1 MLTKAVSYLRDMN
14 LARKVVLFIVLIL
27 IAFAFIVQQYQF
39 SLSKVDELYQEN
51 ERINHI
57 GSLIQK
63 AGSDITA
70 SRLPEKEFLL
80 VGDMKS
86 VQDHERLL
94 RSAYGHLDKLELML
108 EDEQKEMIR
117 SMKETLDGYIKDF
130 SVLVSLKIRLGT
142 TNTRG
147 LYGKLRKSVAAV
159 EKEVEVEGSSDLG
172 LAYQIGVMRGYERD
186 FLMFKDEKFFKSTQV
201 EEKKLQD
208 HLKKSA
214 LAEEKKKTIGAK
226 LQKYHKSFLKIH
238 EYTSKITAMVDGF
251 HKSASAVE
259 PVLAKLQSNG
269 ERMLVENEKILVETR
284 DAVQQRFLFTIIVVA
299 LVVSMV
305 LLFAARGI
313 VNGVRKAVEIGS
325 NVAEGDLSNV
335 IVPKAKDEIGTLLA
349 TLDRMQMQLKESIE
363 RDRKITEEALRIQK
377 ALDKTSTS
385 VLVLDKDYS
394 IIYQNKSAQELFA
407 YTEEDI
413 KREIPEFSAAAL
425 QDGAIEDLH
434 CASLL
439 SRDMLNELEGTHK
452 TRISLGG
459 YTFDVATNPVHNKK
473 RERVGTTMEWNDVTD
488 QVRVEEEIDSVVS
501 AVTKGDFERL
511 ISMSDKA
518 GFFRSLAGD
527 INQLTNTVS
536 DSISEM
542 EEVLEGLADGHL
554 SHRVS
559 GGKQGA
565 FGRLAGSTNITI
577 SRLDEIVT
585 DIRAAASIIA
595 TMASEI
601 SNGNEDMSRRTE
613 AQASSLEE
621 TASTMD
627 EFTSSVKQ
635 NADSAQ
641 QANKLSE
648 NAKEL
653 AEKGGVV
660 VDQAI
665 GAMQE
670 IIASSEK
677 ISNIIGVINDIAFQ
691 TNLLALNASVE
702 AARAGEQG
710 RGFAVVATE
719 VRNLAGRSAQAAKE
733 IKELIR
739 NSSEKVEY
747 GTELVN
753 QSGENLEGIVLASQ
767 KVNDIVS
774 EIAVASRE
782 QSVGVE
788 QVNRAI
794 TDMDGVTQQNAA
806 LAEETSAV
814 SHSLTEQAYKLEEAV
829 DFFNKDNEGGKR
841 KKGGSDS
848 PNLKAV

>member
-14 LARKVVLFIVLIL
+14 LARKVVLFIVLIV

-51 ERINHI
+51 ERINEI

-63 AGSDITA
+63 AGADITA

-94 RSAYGHLDKLELML
+94 RSAYGHLDKLEPML
-108 EDEQKEMIR
+108 KDEQKAMIN
-117 SMKETLDGYIKDF
+117 SLKKTLDGYIKNF

-159 EKEVEVEGSSDLG
+159 EKEVEGSSDVG
-172 LAYQIGVMRGYERD
+172 LAYQVGVMRGYERD
-186 FLMFKDEKFFKSTQV
+186 FLMFKDEQFFKSMQDEKMKLEEHLKNSDLT
-201 EEKKLQD
+201 EEKRKRIT
-208 HLKKSA
+208 
-214 LAEEKKKTIGAK
+214 EK
-226 LQKYHKSFLKIH
+226 LQKYQKSFLKIH
-238 EYTSKITAMVDGF
+238 EYANKITAMVDGF
-251 HKSASAVE
+251 RKSADAVE
-259 PVLAKLQSNG
+259 PVLAMLQSNG
-269 ERMLVENEKILVETR
+269 EQMLIKNYKILVQTR
-284 DAVQQRFLFTIIVVA
+284 DAVQQRFLLTIILVA

-335 IVPKAKDEIGTLLA
+335 IVPRANDEIGTLLA

-407 YTEEDI
+407 HTEEEI
-413 KREIPEFSAAAL
+413 KKEIPEFCADAL
-425 QDGAIEDLH
+425 QNGAIEDLH

-439 SRDMLNELEGTHK
+439 SREMLNELEGTHK
-452 TRISLGG
+452 ARITMGG

-473 RERVGTTMEWNDVTD
+473 QERVGTTMEWNDVTD

-501 AVTKGDFERL
+501 AVSKGDFERL
-511 ISMSDKA
+511 ISMSDKS
-518 GFFRSLAGD
+518 GFFRTLASD
-527 INQLTNTVS
+527 INLLTNTVS

-554 SHRVS
+554 SHRVG

-565 FGRLAGSTNITI
+565 FGRLAGSTNMTI

-585 DIRAAASIIA
+585 DIRAAAGIIA
-595 TMASEI
+595 TMANEI

-621 TASTMD
+621 TASTME

-733 IKELIR
+733 IKELIQ

-753 QSGENLEGIVLASQ
+753 QSGDNLKGIVLASQ

-829 DFFNKDNEGGKR
+829 GFFNKD
-841 KKGGSDS
+841 KK
-848 PNLKAV
+848 K

>member
-1 MLTKAVSYLRDMN
+1 
-14 LARKVVLFIVLIL
+14 
-27 IAFAFIVQQYQF
+27 
-39 SLSKVDELYQEN
+39 
-51 ERINHI
+51 
-57 GSLIQK
+57 
-63 AGSDITA
+63 
-70 SRLPEKEFLL
+70 
-80 VGDMKS
+80 
-86 VQDHERLL
+86 
-94 RSAYGHLDKLELML
+94 
-108 EDEQKEMIR
+108 
-117 SMKETLDGYIKDF
+117 
-130 SVLVSLKIRLGT
+130 
-142 TNTRG
+142 
-147 LYGKLRKSVAAV
+147 
-159 EKEVEVEGSSDLG
+159 
-172 LAYQIGVMRGYERD
+172 
-186 FLMFKDEKFFKSTQV
+186 
-201 EEKKLQD
+201 
-208 HLKKSA
+208 
-214 LAEEKKKTIGAK
+214 
-226 LQKYHKSFLKIH
+226 
-238 EYTSKITAMVDGF
+238 
-251 HKSASAVE
+251 
-259 PVLAKLQSNG
+259 
-269 ERMLVENEKILVETR
+269 
-284 DAVQQRFLFTIIVVA
+284 
-299 LVVSMV
+299 
-305 LLFAARGI
+305 
-313 VNGVRKAVEIGS
+313 
-325 NVAEGDLSNV
+325 
-335 IVPKAKDEIGTLLA
+335 
-349 TLDRMQMQLKESIE
+349 
-363 RDRKITEEALRIQK
+363 
-377 ALDKTSTS
+377 
-385 VLVLDKDYS
+385 
-394 IIYQNKSAQELFA
+394 
-407 YTEEDI
+407 
-413 KREIPEFSAAAL
+413 
-425 QDGAIEDLH
+425 
-434 CASLL
+434 
-439 SRDMLNELEGTHK
+439 MLNELEGTHK
-452 TRISLGG
+452 TRISMGG

-473 RERVGTTMEWNDVTD
+473 QERVGTTMEWNDVTD
-488 QVRVEEEIDSVVS
+488 QVMVEEEIDSVIS
-501 AVTKGDFERL
+501 AVSQGDFERL
-511 ISMSDKA
+511 ISMSNKS
-518 GFFRSLAGD
+518 GFFRTLAAD

-542 EEVLEGLADGHL
+542 EDVLDGLADGHL
-554 SHRVS
+554 SKRVS

-595 TMASEI
+595 TMANEI

-621 TASTMD
+621 TASTME

-733 IKELIR
+733 IKELIQ

-747 GTELVN
+747 GTQLVN

-829 DFFNKDNEGGKR
+829 GFFNKDKKKR
-841 KKGGSDS
+841 GDGNS

>member
-1 MLTKAVSYLRDMN
+1 MLTKAAGYLRDMN
-14 LARKVVLFIVLIL
+14 LAQKVVVFIALIL
-27 IAFAFIVQQYQF
+27 ISFAFIVQQYYF
-39 SLSKVDELYQEN
+39 SLSRMEKLYQEN
-51 ERINHI
+51 ERINLI
-57 GSLIQK
+57 GHLIHRT
-63 AGSDITA
+63 GSDITA
-70 SRLPEKEFLL
+70 SRLPEKDFLL
-80 VGDMKS
+80 LGNMES
-86 VQDHERLL
+86 VQEHERLM
-94 RSAYGHLDKLELML
+94 RSAYENLDQLEPMLMQK
-108 EDEQKEMIR
+108 QKELIR
-117 SMKETLDGYIKDF
+117 SMRGTLDGYIRDF
-130 SVLVSLKIRLGT
+130 SVLVALKIRLGT
-142 TNTRG
+142 SNSKG
-147 LYGKLRKSVAAV
+147 LYGKLRKAVTAV
-159 EKEVEVEGSSDLG
+159 EEEISNSGDLR
-172 LAYQIGVMRGYERD
+172 LAHQVGVMRGYERD
-186 FLMFKDEKFFKSTQV
+186 FLIFKDEKFFKGM
-201 EEKKLQD
+201 EEEMAKLQD
-208 HLKKSA
+208 LLDASGFSKDQKNNVV
-214 LAEEKKKTIGAK
+214 AK
-226 LQKYHKSFLKIH
+226 LEKYHKSFVNIH
-238 EYTSKITAMVDGF
+238 SNIRRIGVVVETFRKA
-251 HKSASAVE
+251 AAAVA
-259 PVLAKLQSNG
+259 PVLEELSVHG
-269 ERMLVENEKILVETR
+269 DEMLAENDKILAQTR
-284 DAVQQRFLFTIIVVA
+284 DAVQQRFLITIVLVA

-313 VNGVRKAVEIGS
+313 VKGVRQAVEIGS

-335 IVPKAKDEIGTLLA
+335 IVPKANDEIGTLLA
-349 TLDRMQMQLKESIE
+349 TLDRMQMQLKQSIE
-363 RDRKITEEALRIQK
+363 RDRKITIEALRIQK
-377 ALDKTSTS
+377 ALDNTSTS
-385 VLVLDKDYS
+385 VLVLDKECS
-394 IIYQNKSAQELFA
+394 IIYQNKSAQELFRR
-407 YTEEDI
+407 TEEDI
-413 KREIPEFSAAAL
+413 QKEIPGFSSV
-425 QDGAIEDLH
+425 AIEEGSVEDLR
-434 CASLL
+434 CGSVF
-439 SRDMLNELEGTHK
+439 SREMLNELEGPHK
-452 TRISLGG
+452 TRISMGG
-459 YTFDVATNPVHNKK
+459 YTFDVVTNPVHNSKQ
-473 RERVGTTMEWNDVTD
+473 ERVGTTMEWNDVTD
-488 QVRVEEEIDSVVS
+488 QVRVEEEIDRVVS
-501 AVTKGDFERL
+501 AVSAGDFDHL
-511 ISMSDKA
+511 ISMTDKA
-518 GFFRSLAGD
+518 GFFHSLATG

-542 EEVLEGLADGHL
+542 EEVLESLADGHL
-554 SHRVS
+554 SQRIR

-585 DIRAAASIIA
+585 DIREVASIIA
-595 TMASEI
+595 SMAGEI

-621 TASTMD
+621 TASTME

-641 QANKLSE
+641 QANALSE
-648 NAKEL
+648 DAKEL

-665 GAMQE
+665 EAMQE
-670 IIASSEK
+670 IIASSER

-733 IKELIR
+733 IKELIQ

-753 QSGENLEGIVLASQ
+753 QSGENLKAIVLAAQ

-814 SHSLTEQAYKLEEAV
+814 SHSLTEQAYKLEETV
-829 DFFNKDNEGGKR
+829 GFFNKD
-841 KKGGSDS
+841 KKGKKDNDG

>member
-1 MLTKAVSYLRDMN
+1 MLKKAVSYLRDMN
-14 LARKVVLFIVLIL
+14 LAQKVVVFIALIL
-27 IAFAFIVQQYQF
+27 IAFAFIVQQYRF
-39 SLSKVDELYQEN
+39 SLSRMEGLYQEN
-51 ERINHI
+51 ERIHQI

-80 VGDMKS
+80 LGDMKS
-86 VQDHERLL
+86 VQEHEELM
-94 RSAYGHLDKLELML
+94 RSAYANLDQLEPMLMR
-108 EDEQKEMIR
+108 EQKELIH
-117 SMKETLDGYIKDF
+117 SMKHTLDGYIRDF
-130 SVLVSLKIRLGT
+130 SVLISLKIRLGT
-142 TNTRG
+142 SNTQG
-147 LYGKLRKSVAAV
+147 QIGKLRKAVAEI
-159 EKEVEVEGSSDLG
+159 EKEIGDGDDLA
-172 LAYQIGVMRGYERD
+172 LAYQVEVMRGDERD
-186 FLMFKDEKFFKSTQV
+186 YLIFKAEKFFQKLE
-201 EEKKLQD
+201 EEKVKL
-208 HLKKSA
+208 
-214 LAEEKKKTIGAK
+214 EKLLNGSGINKEQKENIAAK
-226 LQKYHKSFLKIH
+226 LDKYHKSFVKIH
-238 EYTSKITAMVDGF
+238 EYINKIEQVARSF
-251 HKSASAVE
+251 KQAASAVE
-259 PVLAKLQSNG
+259 PVLEKLKAHG
-269 ERMLVENEKILVETR
+269 DEMLAENDKILVRTR
-284 DAVQQRFLFTIIVVA
+284 DAVQQRFLITIIVVA
-299 LVVSMV
+299 MVVSIV

-313 VNGVRKAVEIGS
+313 VKGVRQAVEIGS

-335 IVPKAKDEIGTLLA
+335 IVPKANDEIGILLA
-349 TLDRMQMQLKESIE
+349 TLDRMQMQLKQSID
-363 RDRKITEEALRIQK
+363 RDRKITVEALRIQK
-377 ALDKTSTS
+377 ALDNTSTS

-394 IIYQNKSAQELFA
+394 IIYQNKSAQDLFMR
-407 YTEEDI
+407 TEEMI
-413 KREIPEFSAAAL
+413 RKELPEFSAAAIEE
-425 QDGAIEDLH
+425 GFVEDLQ
-434 CASLL
+434 CGSVF
-439 SRDMLNELEGTHK
+439 SRDMLDGLEEMHK
-452 TRISLGG
+452 ARINMGG
-459 YTFDVATNPVHNKK
+459 YTFDVTTNPVYNSK
-473 RERVGTTMEWNDVTD
+473 RERLGTTMEWNDVTD
-488 QVRVEEEIDSVVS
+488 QVRVEEEIDSVIS
-501 AVTKGDFERL
+501 AVSVGDFEHL
-511 ISMSDKA
+511 ISMSDKQ
-518 GFFRSLAGD
+518 GFFLSLAKG
-527 INQLTNTVS
+527 INELTNTVS
-536 DSISEM
+536 ESIAEM
-542 EEVLEGLADGHL
+542 EEVLDSLADGHL
-554 SHRVS
+554 SQRIR

-577 SRLDEIVT
+577 SRLDEIVN
-585 DIRAAASIIA
+585 DIRAIAGIIA
-595 TMASEI
+595 SMASEI

-621 TASTMD
+621 TASTME

-641 QANKLSE
+641 QANQLSE

-653 AEKGGVV
+653 AEKGGEV

-670 IIASSEK
+670 IIASSER

-733 IKELIR
+733 IKELIQ

-753 QSGENLEGIVLASQ
+753 QSGENLQAIVLAAQ

-814 SHSLTEQAYKLEEAV
+814 SHSLAEQAYKLEEAV
-829 DFFNKDNEGGKR
+829 DFFNKDKKKRGDDEGPGI
-841 KKGGSDS
+841 
-848 PNLKAV
+848 NAV

>member
-1 MLTKAVSYLRDMN
+1 MN
-14 LARKVVLFIVLIL
+14 LARKVILFIALIL
-27 IAFAFIVQQYQF
+27 IAFAFIVQQYRF
-39 SLSKVDELYQEN
+39 SLSKMDDLYGEN
-51 ERINHI
+51 ERINLI

-80 VGDMKS
+80 SGDMKS

-94 RSAYGHLDKLELML
+94 RSAYGHLDQLEPML
-108 EDEQKEMIR
+108 DSKQKDMIH
-117 SMKETLDGYIKDF
+117 SMKKTLDGYIKDF

-142 TNTRG
+142 SNTKG
-147 LYGKLRKSVAAV
+147 QYGRLRKAVTAV
-159 EKEVEVEGSSDLG
+159 EKEINSSGDLG
-172 LAYQIGVMRGYERD
+172 LAYQVGVMRGYERD
-186 FLMFKDEKFFKSTQV
+186 YLMFSDENFFQ
-201 EEKKLQD
+201 
-208 HLKKSA
+208 
-214 LAEEKKKTIGAK
+214 KKKEEEGKLEQQLKLSDLSEAQKKKITDK
-226 LQKYHKSFLKIH
+226 LQKYNKSFVKIY
-238 EYTSKITAMVDGF
+238 EYSGNIAMMVEKF
-251 HKSASAVE
+251 RKASDAVE
-259 PVLAKLQSNG
+259 PVLEKLQTHG
-269 ERMLVENEKILVETR
+269 KEMLVENDKILVQTR
-284 DAVQQRFLFTIIVVA
+284 DAVQQRFLITIILVA
-299 LVVSMV
+299 LVVSVV

-313 VNGVRKAVEIGS
+313 VNGVRKAVEVGS

-385 VLVLDKDYS
+385 VLVLDKNYS
-394 IIYQNKSAQELFA
+394 IIYQNKSALELFA
-407 YTEEDI
+407 GAEEEI
-413 KREIPEFSAAAL
+413 KKEIPEFSAQAVR
-425 QDGAIEDLH
+425 DGTVEDFH
-434 CASLL
+434 CS
-439 SRDMLNELEGTHK
+439 SQFTRGMLNELEGTHK
-452 TRISLGG
+452 TRISMGG
-459 YTFDVATNPVHNKK
+459 HTFDVATNPVVNNKG
-473 RERVGTTMEWNDVTD
+473 ERVGTTMEWNDVTD

-501 AVTKGDFERL
+501 AVSKGDFEHL
-511 ISMSDKA
+511 ISMTDKA
-518 GFFRSLAGD
+518 GFFHTLATD
-527 INQLTNTVS
+527 INLLTNTVS

-542 EEVLEGLADGHL
+542 EDVLEGLADGHL

-595 TMASEI
+595 TMANEI

-621 TASTMD
+621 TASTME

-665 GAMQE
+665 EAMQD

-733 IKELIR
+733 IKELIQ
-739 NSSEKVEY
+739 NSSEKVEF

-753 QSGENLEGIVLASQ
+753 QSGDNLKGIVLASQ

-829 DFFNKDNEGGKR
+829 GFFNKDQEETGDD
-841 KKGGSDS
+841 DS
-848 PNLKAV
+848 PNLKAVK

>member
-1 MLTKAVSYLRDMN
+1 MN

-51 ERINHI
+51 ERINEI

-63 AGSDITA
+63 AGADITA

-80 VGDMKS
+80 IGDMKS

-94 RSAYGHLDKLELML
+94 RSAYGHLDKLEPML
-108 EDEQKEMIR
+108 EDEQKEMIH
-117 SMKETLDGYIKDF
+117 SMKETLDGYIKNF

-142 TNTRG
+142 SNTRG

-159 EKEVEVEGSSDLG
+159 EKEVEGSGDLG

-186 FLMFKDEKFFKSTQV
+186 FLMFKDEKFFKSMQ
-201 EEKKLQD
+201 EEEAKLQD

-214 LAEEKKKTIGAK
+214 LSEEKKKTIGEK
-226 LQKYHKSFLKIH
+226 LKKYDKSFLKIH
-238 EYTSKITAMVDGF
+238 EYTSKIAAMVDGF

-269 ERMLVENEKILVETR
+269 EQMLIENEKILVQTR

-299 LVVSMV
+299 LVVSVV

-335 IVPKAKDEIGTLLA
+335 IVPNANDEIGTLLA

-385 VLVLDKDYS
+385 VMVLDKDYS
-394 IIYQNKSAQELFA
+394 IIYQNKSAQDLFA
-407 YTEEDI
+407 HTEEGI
-413 KREIPEFSAAAL
+413 KQEIPEFSAAAI
-425 QDGAIEDLH
+425 QEGAVEDLH
-434 CASLL
+434 CSDLF
-439 SRDMLNELEGTHK
+439 SRDMLNKLEGTHK
-452 TRISLGG
+452 TRISMGG

-473 RERVGTTMEWNDVTD
+473 QERVGTTMEWNDVTD
-488 QVRVEEEIDSVVS
+488 QVMVEEEIDSVIS
-501 AVTKGDFERL
+501 AVSKGDFERL
-511 ISMSDKA
+511 IGMSNKS
-518 GFFRSLAGD
+518 GFFRTLAAD

-542 EEVLEGLADGHL
+542 EEVLDSLADGHL
-554 SHRVS
+554 SHRVT

-585 DIRAAASIIA
+585 DIRAAAGIIA
-595 TMASEI
+595 TMANEI

-621 TASTMD
+621 TASTME

-733 IKELIR
+733 IKELIQ

-753 QSGENLEGIVLASQ
+753 QSGDNLKGIVLASQ

-829 DFFNKDNEGGKR
+829 GFFNKDKEEGKKKR
-841 KKGGSDS
+841 GSSDS

>member
-1 MLTKAVSYLRDMN
+1 MLTKAVSYLRNMN
-14 LARKVVLFIVLIL
+14 LARKVVVFIALIL
-27 IAFAFIVQQYQF
+27 IAFAFIVQQYQS
-39 SLSKVDELYQEN
+39 SLSKMDRLYREN
-51 ERINHI
+51 ERINQI
-57 GSLIQK
+57 ESLIQK
-63 AGSDITA
+63 AGADITA
-70 SRLPEKEFLL
+70 SRLPEKDFLL

-94 RSAYGHLDKLELML
+94 RSAYGHLDML
-108 EDEQKEMIR
+108 EPMLMREQKELINT
-117 SMKETLDGYIKDF
+117 MKETLDGYIKNF
-130 SVLVSLKIRLGT
+130 SILVSLKIRLGT
-142 TNTRG
+142 SNTRG
-147 LYGKLRKSVAAV
+147 LYGKIRKTVATV
-159 EKEVEVEGSSDLG
+159 EKEVDSSGDLA
-172 LAYQIGVMRGYERD
+172 LAYQVGVMRGYERD
-186 FLMFKDEKFFKSTQV
+186 FLMFKEEGFFKSME
-201 EEKKLQD
+201 EEKVKLEKQ
-208 HLKKSA
+208 LKESG
-214 LAEEKKKTIGAK
+214 LSEGQKKKIVEK
-226 LQKYHKSFLKIH
+226 LQKYHHSFVKIH
-238 EYTSKITAMVDGF
+238 EYTSKIATMVESF
-251 HKSASAVE
+251 RKAASAVE
-259 PVLAKLQSNG
+259 PVLAGLQAHG
-269 ERMLVENEKILVETR
+269 EQMLVENDKILVQTR
-284 DAVQQRFLFTIIVVA
+284 DAVQHRFIITIILVA
-299 LVVSMV
+299 LVVSIV

-313 VNGVRKAVEIGS
+313 VNGVRQAVEIGS
-325 NVAEGDLSNV
+325 NVAEGDLSNI
-335 IVPKAKDEIGTLLA
+335 IVPKADDEIGILLA
-349 TLDRMQMQLKESIE
+349 TLDRMQMQLKQSIE

-377 ALDKTSTS
+377 ALDNTSTS
-385 VLVLDKDYS
+385 VLVLDKSYS
-394 IIYQNKSAQELFA
+394 IIYQNKSALNLFA
-407 YTEEDI
+407 QAEEEI
-413 KREIPEFSAAAL
+413 KKEISEFSAAAIQGGTIDNL
-425 QDGAIEDLH
+425 Q
-434 CASLL
+434 CSSTF
-439 SRDMLNELEGTHK
+439 SREMLDDLEGTHK
-452 TRISLGG
+452 TRITMGG
-459 YTFDVATNPVHNKK
+459 YTFDVATNPVHNSEY
-473 RERVGTTMEWNDVTD
+473 ERLGTTMEWTDVTD
-488 QVRVEEEIDSVVS
+488 QVLVEEEIDSVVS
-501 AVTKGDFERL
+501 AVSRGDFEHL
-511 ISMSDKA
+511 ISMSNKA
-518 GFFRSLAGD
+518 GFFHSLAKG

-542 EEVLEGLADGHL
+542 EEVLASLADGHL
-554 SHRVS
+554 SHRVG

-585 DIRAAASIIA
+585 DIRAAAGIIA

-621 TASTMD
+621 TASTME

-653 AEKGGVV
+653 AERGGVV

-665 GAMQE
+665 VAMQE
-670 IIASSEK
+670 IIDSSEK
-677 ISNIIGVINDIAFQ
+677 ISDIIGVINDIAFQ

-733 IKELIR
+733 IKELIQ

-747 GTELVN
+747 GTDLVN
-753 QSGENLEGIVLASQ
+753 QSGDNLKGIVLASQ
-767 KVNDIVS
+767 RVNDIVA

-829 DFFNKDNEGGKR
+829 GFFNKD
-841 KKGGSDS
+841 KKKKEDDDS